1 MPGIPLQQEQEALA
15 FLQKT
20 PSADG
25 GSFYD
30 HVTNVVM
37 KVSDVLHE
45 RDFTCQIGE
54 QSWTLLACLVACR
67 F

>member
-30 HVTNVVM
+30 HMTDVVM
-37 KVSDVLHE
+37 KV
-45 RDFTCQIGE
+45 
-54 QSWTLLACLVACR
+54 
-67 F
+67 